1 MKVPQSYGYTG
12 TIAAIWEAF
21 RNAHERAML
30 CASYARRYGSPVR
43 YVGKEHSLIPIHS
56 LRRAHTH
63 PCVCTHDDKFDERA
77 AEVEIPL
84 ACCSCVMYA
93 KDVTSHT
100 YSSTV

>member
-1 MKVPQSYGYTG
+1 MKVPQSCGYTG

-21 RNAHERAML
+21 RNAHERVMREL
-30 CASYARRYGSPVR
+30 CAAIRPLVR

-56 LRRAHTH
+56 LRRAYTH
-63 PCVCTHDDKFDERA
+63 PCVRTHDDKFDERA

-84 ACCSCVMYA
+84 ARCSCVMYA

-100 YSSTV
+100 YSSPV